1 VKATM
6 KKANTILSRA
16 AFSIAFIAAISL
28 MIIITNLLV
37 NQRGENVASATLL
50 NKTILTSDNQS
61 AAVPPNQN
69 NVTGQL
75 IYEAHGKII
84 AQKVINSGKTNG
96 AKVQVS
102 YSGTGKFTDGVVV
115 RELWTF
121 VNTHRLDGVIQGVGQ
136 GIMKT
141 IDNKEIAMATGYGR
155 GFTGVGGKIVYP
167 TAQLYST
174 NSTGRLAF
182 LNYVV
187 GFSQWQVDNSGNYNY
202 KTWKFK

>member
-1 VKATM
+1 M

-37 NQRGENVASATLL
+37 NQRGENVASATSL

-61 AAVPPNQN
+61 TAVSPNQN

-84 AQKVINSGKTNG
+84 AQKVINSGKTDG
-96 AKVQVS
+96 AKIQVS
-102 YSGTGKFTDGVVV
+102 YSGTGKFADGVVI

-121 VNTHRLDGVIQGVGQ
+121 VNTHRLNGVIQGVGQ

-182 LNYVV
+182 LNYLV
-187 GFSQWQVDNSGNYNY
+187 GFSQWQVDNSGKYNY
-202 KTWKFK
+202 KMWKYK

>member
-1 VKATM
+1 M
-6 KKANTILSRA
+6 KKTNTILSRA

-37 NQRGENVASATLL
+37 NQRGENVASATSL

-61 AAVPPNQN
+61 TAVSPNQN

-84 AQKVINSGKTNG
+84 AQKVINSGKTDG
-96 AKVQVS
+96 AKIQVS
-102 YSGTGKFTDGVVV
+102 YSGTGKFTDEVVI

-174 NSTGRLAF
+174 NSTARLAF

-187 GFSQWQVDNSGNYNY
+187 GFSQWQVDNFGNYNY
-202 KTWKFK
+202 KMWKFK

>member
-1 VKATM
+1 M
-6 KKANTILSRA
+6 KNANPIVSRP
-16 AFSIAFIAAISL
+16 AFSIAVLAAISL
-28 MIIITNLLV
+28 AIIITNMLV
-37 NQRGENVASATLL
+37 NQRGDNVTSATLL
-50 NKTILTSDNQS
+50 NKTILTSDNQTTV
-61 AAVPPNQN
+61 VPLNQN

-84 AQKVINSGKTNG
+84 TQKMINSGKTDG
-96 AKVQVS
+96 AKIQVS
-102 YSGTGKFTDGVVV
+102 YSGTGKFTDGVDV

-141 IDNKEIAMATGYGR
+141 IDNKEIALATGYGR
-155 GFTGVGGKIVYP
+155 GFTGLGGKIVYP

-182 LNYVV
+182 LNDVV
-187 GFSQWQVDNSGNYNY
+187 GFSQWQVDNSGNYKY
-202 KTWKFK
+202 KMWKFK

>member
-1 VKATM
+1 M
-6 KKANTILSRA
+6 KKADTILSRA

-37 NQRGENVASATLL
+37 NQRGENVASATSL

-61 AAVPPNQN
+61 TAVSPNQN

-84 AQKVINSGKTNG
+84 AQKVINSGKTDG
-96 AKVQVS
+96 AKIQVS
-102 YSGTGKFTDGVVV
+102 YSGTGKFADGVVI

-121 VNTHRLDGVIQGVGQ
+121 VNTHRLNGVIQGVGQ

-174 NSTGRLAF
+174 NSTARLAF

-187 GFSQWQVDNSGNYNY
+187 GFSQWQVDNFGNYNY
-202 KTWKFK
+202 KMWKFK

>member
-1 VKATM
+1 M
-6 KKANTILSRA
+6 KKTNTILSRA

-37 NQRGENVASATLL
+37 NQRGENVASATSL

-61 AAVPPNQN
+61 TAVSPNQN

-84 AQKVINSGKTNG
+84 AQKVINSGKTDG
-96 AKVQVS
+96 AKIQVS
-102 YSGTGKFTDGVVV
+102 YSGTGKFTDEVVI

-141 IDNKEIAMATGYGR
+141 IDNKEIALATGYGR

-174 NSTGRLAF
+174 NSTARLAF

-187 GFSQWQVDNSGNYNY
+187 GFSQWQVDNFGNYNY
-202 KTWKFK
+202 KMWKFK

>member
-1 VKATM
+1 M
-6 KKANTILSRA
+6 KNANPIVSRA
-16 AFSIAFIAAISL
+16 AFSIAVIAAISL
-28 MIIITNLLV
+28 AIIITNMLV
-37 NQRGENVASATLL
+37 NQRGDNVTSATLL
-50 NKTILTSDNQS
+50 NKTILTSDNQTTV
-61 AAVPPNQN
+61 VPLNQN

-84 AQKVINSGKTNG
+84 TQKMINSGKTDG
-96 AKVQVS
+96 AKIQVS
-102 YSGTGKFTDGVVV
+102 YSGTGKFTDGVDV

-141 IDNKEIAMATGYGR
+141 IDNKEIALATGYGR
-155 GFTGVGGKIVYP
+155 GFTGLGGKIVYP

-182 LNYVV
+182 LNDVV
-187 GFSQWQVDNSGNYNY
+187 GFSQWQVDNSGNYKY
-202 KTWKFK
+202 KMWKFK

>member
-1 VKATM
+1 M
-6 KKANTILSRA
+6 
-16 AFSIAFIAAISL
+16 
-28 MIIITNLLV
+28 
-37 NQRGENVASATLL
+37 NQRGENVASATSL
-50 NKTILTSDNQS
+50 NKTILTCDNQS
-61 AAVPPNQN
+61 TAVSPNQN

-84 AQKVINSGKTNG
+84 AQKVINSGKTDG
-96 AKVQVS
+96 AKIQVS
-102 YSGTGKFTDGVVV
+102 YSGTGKFTDEVVI

-174 NSTGRLAF
+174 NSTARLAF

-187 GFSQWQVDNSGNYNY
+187 GFSQWQVDNFGNYNY
-202 KTWKFK
+202 KMWKFK

>member
-1 VKATM
+1 M
-6 KKANTILSRA
+6 KNANTIVSRA

-28 MIIITNLLV
+28 AIIITNMLV
-37 NQRGENVASATLL
+37 NQRGDNVASATSL
-50 NKTILTSDNQS
+50 NKTILTSDNQTT
-61 AAVPPNQN
+61 AVPPNQN

-84 AQKVINSGKTNG
+84 TQKMINSGKTDG
-96 AKVQVS
+96 AKIQVS
-102 YSGTGKFTDGVVV
+102 YSGTGKFTDGVDV

-141 IDNKEIAMATGYGR
+141 IDNKEIALATGYGR

-182 LNYVV
+182 LNDVV

-202 KTWKFK
+202 KMWKFK

>member
-1 VKATM
+1 M
-6 KKANTILSRA
+6 KNANPIVSRA
-16 AFSIAFIAAISL
+16 VFSIAVIAAISL
-28 MIIITNLLV
+28 AIIITNMLV
-37 NQRGENVASATLL
+37 NQRGDNVTSATSL
-50 NKTILTSDNQS
+50 NKTILTSDNQTTV
-61 AAVPPNQN
+61 VPLNQN

-84 AQKVINSGKTNG
+84 TQKMINSGKTDG
-96 AKVQVS
+96 AKIQVS
-102 YSGTGKFTDGVVV
+102 YSGTGKFTDGVDV

-141 IDNKEIAMATGYGR
+141 IDNKEIALATGYGR
-155 GFTGVGGKIVYP
+155 GFTGLGGKIVYP

-182 LNYVV
+182 LNDVV
-187 GFSQWQVDNSGNYNY
+187 GFSQWQVDNSGNYKY
-202 KTWKFK
+202 KMWKFK